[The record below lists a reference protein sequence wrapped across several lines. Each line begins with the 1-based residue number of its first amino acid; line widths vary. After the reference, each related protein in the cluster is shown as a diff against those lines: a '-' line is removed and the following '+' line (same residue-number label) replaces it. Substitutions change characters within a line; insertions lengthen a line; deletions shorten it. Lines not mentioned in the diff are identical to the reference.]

1 MLETLQLNL
10 EQRKAAS
17 ALNGY
22 NLVIASAG
30 TGKTSTIVGRILHL
44 LNNGIKPEEILLLTF
59 TNKASNEMIARVA
72 KYSKLSSKI
81 EAGTFH
87 AVAYRYLKEHYP
99 NLSLK
104 QPKELRKLL
113 ESIVDTKNALNATD
127 EDKKPYTSQ
136 HLYALYSLYTNALK
150 QEDFSAWLSSKNPEH
165 APYAAFYENIL
176 EEFEN
181 TKKKHDYIDYNDLL
195 LLFKKAMLERPSPYK
210 EVLCDEF
217 QDTNPLQESIL
228 DAINPPSLFCV
239 GDYDQ
244 SIYAFNGADISII
257 SNFTQKYK
265 NARVFTLTKNYR
277 SSKEILD
284 LANQVIQHNQ
294 RIYPKNLEVV
304 KSGKF
309 NKPTLLNYNDNIAQC
324 QDIAKR
330 IVMRKNFKEV
340 AVIFRNNA
348 SADQLEAALRSH
360 NVPSKRKG
368 SASFFESKEVALAL
382 DICALLFN
390 PKDIMAAIHILSCIS
405 DIGSNTAKDIHEALM
420 LLGNGDLKSALIQPN
435 QEAKIYTKKKEIT
448 SMGLFEEI
456 FALENSSR
464 FNSVMDKA
472 FHSHPVLM
480 HPKISLNGAK
490 MLSDFFI
497 LYTKAPTHSPS
508 ALIKHILE
516 SAFFQTFKTRLL
528 KERSKNKD
536 GSYNEFKKLQAQ
548 KRFNEKMD
556 LLSSLAKNYQN
567 LGRFLNGTLIGSSEA
582 TQGEG
587 VNLLSVHASK
597 GLEFKDVYIIDL
609 MEGRFPNHK
618 LMNTGGGIEEERRLF
633 YVAITRAKENLWLSY
648 AKNELREN
656 AKPKEH
662 KPSVFLYEAGLL
674 KPDSK

>member
-1 MLETLQLNL
+1 MLETLQLNP
-10 EQRKAAS
+10 EQLKAAK
-17 ALNGY
+17 ALKGY

-30 TGKTSTIVGRILHL
+30 TGKTSTIVGRILYL
-44 LNNGIKPEEILLLTF
+44 LDNGIKPEEILLLTF

-72 KYSKLSSKI
+72 KYSKSSSKI

-104 QPKELRKLL
+104 QPKELKKLL
-113 ESIVDTKNALNATD
+113 ESIVDTKNALTD
-127 EDKKPYTSQ
+127 DDKKPYTSQ

-150 QEDFSAWLSSKNPEH
+150 QEDFSAWLSNKNPEH
-165 APYAAFYENIL
+165 TPYATFYENIL
-176 EEFEN
+176 DEFEN
-181 TKKKHDYIDYNDLL
+181 TKKKHNYIDYNDLL
-195 LLFKKAMLERPSPYK
+195 LLFKQAMLERPSPYK

-265 NARVFTLTKNYR
+265 NAQVFTLTKNYR

-284 LANQVIQHNQ
+284 LANQVIQRNE

-304 KSGKF
+304 KSGHF

-382 DICALLFN
+382 DICTLIFN
-390 PKDIMAAIHILSCIS
+390 PKDIMAAIHVLSHIS

-420 LLGNGDLKSALIQPN
+420 LLGNGDLKLALTHPN
-435 QEAKIYTKKKEIT
+435 KEAKIYTKKKEIT

-464 FNSVMDKA
+464 FNSVIDKA

-490 MLSDFFI
+490 MLSDFFT

-674 KPDSK
+674 KPDLK

>member
-1 MLETLQLNL
+1 MLETLQLNP
-10 EQRKAAS
+10 EQQKAAK
-17 ALNGY
+17 ALKGY

-44 LNNGIKPEEILLLTF
+44 LDNGIKPEEILLLTF

-113 ESIVDTKNALNATD
+113 ESIVDTKNAID
-127 EDKKPYTSQ
+127 DDKKPYTSQ

-150 QEDFSAWLSSKNPEH
+150 QEDFSAWLSHKNPEH
-165 APYAAFYENIL
+165 TPYAAFYENIL
-176 EEFEN
+176 DEFEN
-181 TKKKHDYIDYNDLL
+181 TKKKHNYIDYNDLL
-195 LLFKKAMLERPSPYK
+195 LLFKQAMLERPSPYK

-265 NARVFTLTKNYR
+265 NAQVFTLTKNYR

-284 LANQVIQHNQ
+284 LANQVIQHNE

-382 DICALLFN
+382 DICALIFN
-390 PKDIMAAIHILSCIS
+390 PKDIMAAIHILSYIS

-420 LLGNGDLKSALIQPN
+420 LLGNGDLKLALTHPSK
-435 QEAKIYTKKKEIT
+435 EAKIYTKKKGIT

-464 FNSVMDKA
+464 FNSVIDKA

-490 MLSDFFI
+490 MLNDFFI
-497 LYTKAPTHSPS
+497 LYTKAPTHSPN

-516 SAFFQTFKTRLL
+516 SMFFQTFKTRLL

-567 LGRFLNGTLIGSSEA
+567 LGRFLNGTLIGSNEA

>member
-1 MLETLQLNL
+1 MLETLQLNP
-10 EQRKAAS
+10 EQLKAAK
-17 ALNGY
+17 ALKGY

-30 TGKTSTIVGRILHL
+30 TGKTSTIVGRILYL
-44 LNNGIKPEEILLLTF
+44 LDNGIKPEEILLLTF

-104 QPKELRKLL
+104 QPKELKKLL
-113 ESIVDTKNALNATD
+113 ESIVDTKNALTD
-127 EDKKPYTSQ
+127 DDKKPYTSQ

-150 QEDFSAWLSSKNPEH
+150 QEDFSAWLSHKNPEH
-165 APYAAFYENIL
+165 TPYAAFYENIL
-176 EEFEN
+176 DEFEN
-181 TKKKHDYIDYNDLL
+181 TKKKHNYIDYNDLL
-195 LLFKKAMLERPSPYK
+195 LLFKQAMLERPSPYK

-284 LANQVIQHNQ
+284 LANQVIQRNE

-304 KSGKF
+304 KSGHF
-309 NKPTLLNYNDNIAQC
+309 NKPALLNYNDNIAQC

-382 DICALLFN
+382 DICALIFN
-390 PKDIMAAIHILSCIS
+390 PKDIMAAIHVLSHIS

-420 LLGNGDLKSALIQPN
+420 LLGNGDLKLALIQPN
-435 QEAKIYTKKKEIT
+435 KEAKIYTKKKEIT

-464 FNSVMDKA
+464 FNSVIDKA

-490 MLSDFFI
+490 MLSDFFT
-497 LYTKAPTHSPS
+497 LYTKAPTHFPS

-548 KRFNEKMD
+548 KRFHEKMD

-674 KPDSK
+674 KPDLK

>member
-1 MLETLQLNL
+1 MLETLQLNP
-10 EQRKAAS
+10 EQLKAAK
-17 ALNGY
+17 ALKGY

-30 TGKTSTIVGRILHL
+30 TGKTSTIVGRILYL
-44 LNNGIKPEEILLLTF
+44 LDNGIKPEEILLLTF

-72 KYSKLSSKI
+72 KYFKSSSKI

-113 ESIVDTKNALNATD
+113 ESIVDTKNAID
-127 EDKKPYTSQ
+127 DDKKPYTSQ

-165 APYAAFYENIL
+165 TPYAALYENIL

-181 TKKKHDYIDYNDLL
+181 TKKKHNYIDYNDLL
-195 LLFKKAMLERPSPYK
+195 LLFKQAMLERPSPYK

-265 NARVFTLTKNYR
+265 NAQVFTLTKNYR

-284 LANQVIQHNQ
+284 LANQVIQRNE

-382 DICALLFN
+382 DICALIFN
-390 PKDIMAAIHILSCIS
+390 PKDIMAAIHILSYIS

-420 LLGNGDLKSALIQPN
+420 LLGNGDLKLALTHPSK
-435 QEAKIYTKKKEIT
+435 EAKIYTKKKEIT

-464 FNSVMDKA
+464 FNSVIDKA

-497 LYTKAPTHSPS
+497 LYTKAPIHSPS

-516 SAFFQTFKTRLL
+516 SAFFQTFKTRLF

>member
-1 MLETLQLNL
+1 MQLNP
-10 EQRKAAS
+10 EQLKAAK
-17 ALNGY
+17 ALKGY

-30 TGKTSTIVGRILHL
+30 TGKTSTIVGRILYL
-44 LNNGIKPEEILLLTF
+44 LDNGIKPEEILLLTF

-72 KYSKLSSKI
+72 KYSQSSSKI

-104 QPKELRKLL
+104 QPKELKKLL
-113 ESIVDTKNALNATD
+113 ESIVDTKNALTD
-127 EDKKPYTSQ
+127 DDKKPYTSQ

-150 QEDFSAWLSSKNPEH
+150 QEDFSAWLSNKNPEH
-165 APYAAFYENIL
+165 TPYAAFYENIL
-176 EEFEN
+176 DEFEN
-181 TKKKHDYIDYNDLL
+181 TKKKHNYIDYNDLL
-195 LLFKKAMLERPSPYK
+195 LLFKQAMLERPSPYK

-265 NARVFTLTKNYR
+265 NAQVFTLTKNYR

-284 LANQVIQHNQ
+284 LANQVIQRNE

-304 KSGKF
+304 KSGHF
-309 NKPTLLNYNDNIAQC
+309 NKPALLNYNDNIAQC

-382 DICALLFN
+382 DICALIFN
-390 PKDIMAAIHILSCIS
+390 PKDIMAAIHVLSHIS

-420 LLGNGDLKSALIQPN
+420 LLGNGDLKLALIQPDK
-435 QEAKIYTKKKEIT
+435 EAKIYTKKKEIT

-464 FNSVMDKA
+464 FNSVIDKA

-490 MLSDFFI
+490 MLSDFFT

-674 KPDSK
+674 KPDLK

>member
-1 MLETLQLNL
+1 MLETLQLNP
-10 EQRKAAS
+10 EQLKAAKT
-17 ALNGY
+17 LKGH

-30 TGKTSTIVGRILHL
+30 TGKTSTIVGRILYL
-44 LNNGIKPEEILLLTF
+44 LDNGIKPEEILLLTF

-72 KYSKLSSKI
+72 KYFKSSSKI

-104 QPKELRKLL
+104 QPKELKKLL
-113 ESIVDTKNALNATD
+113 ESIVDTKNALTD
-127 EDKKPYTSQ
+127 DGKKPYTPQ

-150 QEDFSAWLSSKNPEH
+150 QEDFSAWLSNKNPEH
-165 APYAAFYENIL
+165 TPYAAFYENIL
-176 EEFEN
+176 DEFEN
-181 TKKKHDYIDYNDLL
+181 TKKKHNYIDYNDLL
-195 LLFKKAMLERPSPYK
+195 LLFKQAMLERPSPYK

-265 NARVFTLTKNYR
+265 NAQVFTLTKNYR

-284 LANQVIQHNQ
+284 LANQVIQRNE

-304 KSGKF
+304 KSGHF
-309 NKPTLLNYNDNIAQC
+309 NKPALLNYNDNIAQC

-382 DICALLFN
+382 DICALIFN
-390 PKDIMAAIHILSCIS
+390 PKDIMAAIHVLSYIS

-420 LLGNGDLKSALIQPN
+420 LLGNGDLKLALIQPN
-435 QEAKIYTKKKEIT
+435 KEAKIYTKKKEIT

-464 FNSVMDKA
+464 FNSVIDKA

-480 HPKISLNGAK
+480 HPKISPNGAK
-490 MLSDFFI
+490 TLSDFFT
-497 LYTKAPTHSPS
+497 LYTKAPIHSPS
-508 ALIKHILE
+508 ALIRHILE

-674 KPDSK
+674 KPDLK

>member
-1 MLETLQLNL
+1 MLETLQLNP
-10 EQRKAAS
+10 EQLKAAK
-17 ALNGY
+17 ALKGY

-30 TGKTSTIVGRILHL
+30 TGKTSTIVGRILYL
-44 LNNGIKPEEILLLTF
+44 LDNGIRPEEILLLTF

-72 KYSKLSSKI
+72 KYSKSSSKI

-104 QPKELRKLL
+104 QPKELKKLL
-113 ESIVDTKNALNATD
+113 ESIVDTKNALTD
-127 EDKKPYTSQ
+127 DDKKPYTSQ

-150 QEDFSAWLSSKNPEH
+150 QEDFSAWLSHKNPEH
-165 APYAAFYENIL
+165 TPYAAFYENIL
-176 EEFEN
+176 DEFEN
-181 TKKKHDYIDYNDLL
+181 TKKKHNYIDYNDLL
-195 LLFKKAMLERPSPYK
+195 LLFKQAMLERPSPYK

-265 NARVFTLTKNYR
+265 NAQVFTLTKNYR

-284 LANQVIQHNQ
+284 LANQVIQRNE

-304 KSGKF
+304 KSGHF
-309 NKPTLLNYNDNIAQC
+309 NKPMLLNYNDNIAQC

-382 DICALLFN
+382 DICALIFN
-390 PKDIMAAIHILSCIS
+390 PKDIMAAIHVLSHIS

-420 LLGNGDLKSALIQPN
+420 LLGNGDLKLALIQPDK
-435 QEAKIYTKKKEIT
+435 EAKIYTKKKEIT

-464 FNSVMDKA
+464 FNGVIDKA

-490 MLSDFFI
+490 MLIDFFI

-674 KPDSK
+674 KPDLK

>member
-1 MLETLQLNL
+1 MLETLQLNP
-10 EQRKAAS
+10 EQLKAAK
-17 ALNGY
+17 ALKGY

-30 TGKTSTIVGRILHL
+30 TGKTSTIVGRILYL
-44 LNNGIKPEEILLLTF
+44 LDNGIKPEEILLLTF

-72 KYSKLSSKI
+72 KYSKSSSKI

-104 QPKELRKLL
+104 QPKELKKLL
-113 ESIVDTKNALNATD
+113 ESIVDTKNALTD
-127 EDKKPYTSQ
+127 DDKKPYTSQ

-150 QEDFSAWLSSKNPEH
+150 QEDFSTWLSHKNPEH
-165 APYAAFYENIL
+165 TPYAAFYENIL
-176 EEFEN
+176 DEFEN
-181 TKKKHDYIDYNDLL
+181 TKKKHNYIDYNDLL
-195 LLFKKAMLERPSPYK
+195 LLFKQAMLERPSPYK

-265 NARVFTLTKNYR
+265 NAQVFTLTKNYR

-284 LANQVIQHNQ
+284 LANQVIQHNE

-304 KSGKF
+304 KSGHF
-309 NKPTLLNYNDNIAQC
+309 NKPALLNYNDNIAQC

-382 DICALLFN
+382 DICALIFN
-390 PKDIMAAIHILSCIS
+390 PKDIMAAIHVLSCIS

-420 LLGNGDLKSALIQPN
+420 LLGNGDLKLALIQPDK
-435 QEAKIYTKKKEIT
+435 EAKIYTKKKEIT

-464 FNSVMDKA
+464 FNSVIDKA

-480 HPKISLNGAK
+480 HPKISPNGAK
-490 MLSDFFI
+490 MLGDFFI

-674 KPDSK
+674 KPDLK

>member
-1 MLETLQLNL
+1 MLETLQLNP
-10 EQRKAAS
+10 EQLKAAK
-17 ALNGY
+17 ALKGY

-30 TGKTSTIVGRILHL
+30 TGKTSTIVGRILYL
-44 LNNGIKPEEILLLTF
+44 LDNGIKPEEILLLTF

-72 KYSKLSSKI
+72 KYSKSSSKI

-104 QPKELRKLL
+104 QPKELKKLL
-113 ESIVDTKNALNATD
+113 ESIVDTKNALTD
-127 EDKKPYTSQ
+127 DDKKPYTSQ

-150 QEDFSAWLSSKNPEH
+150 QEDFSAWLSHKNPEH
-165 APYAAFYENIL
+165 TPYAAFYENIL
-176 EEFEN
+176 DEFEN
-181 TKKKHDYIDYNDLL
+181 TKKKHNYIDYNDLL
-195 LLFKKAMLERPSPYK
+195 LLFKQAMLERPSPYK

-265 NARVFTLTKNYR
+265 NAQVFTLTKNYR

-284 LANQVIQHNQ
+284 LANQVIQRNE

-304 KSGKF
+304 KSGHF
-309 NKPTLLNYNDNIAQC
+309 NKPALLNYNDNIAQC

-382 DICALLFN
+382 DICALIFN
-390 PKDIMAAIHILSCIS
+390 PKDIMAAIHVLSHIS

-420 LLGNGDLKSALIQPN
+420 LLGNGDLKLALIQPDK
-435 QEAKIYTKKKEIT
+435 EAKIYTKKKEIT

-464 FNSVMDKA
+464 FNSVIDKA

-674 KPDSK
+674 KPDLK

>member
-1 MLETLQLNL
+1 MLETLQLNP
-10 EQRKAAS
+10 EQLKAAS
-17 ALNGY
+17 ALQGH

-30 TGKTSTIVGRILHL
+30 TGKTSTIVGRILYL
-44 LNNGIKPEEILLLTF
+44 LDNGIKPEEILLLTF

-284 LANQVIQHNQ
+284 LANQVIQHNE

-309 NKPTLLNYNDNIAQC
+309 NKPTLLNYNDNIVQC

-382 DICALLFN
+382 DICALIFN
-390 PKDIMAAIHILSCIS
+390 PKDIMAAIHILSYIS

-420 LLGNGDLKSALIQPN
+420 LLGNGDLKLALTHPSK
-435 QEAKIYTKKKEIT
+435 EAKIYPKKKEIT

-464 FNSVMDKA
+464 FNSVINKA

-497 LYTKAPTHSPS
+497 LYTKAPIHSPS

-567 LGRFLNGTLIGSSEA
+567 LGRFLNGTLIGSNEA
-582 TQGEG
+582 TQGCG

-674 KPDSK
+674 KPDPK

>member
-1 MLETLQLNL
+1 MLETLQLNP
-10 EQRKAAS
+10 EQLKAAK
-17 ALNGY
+17 ALKGY

-30 TGKTSTIVGRILHL
+30 TGKTSTIVGRILYL
-44 LNNGIKPEEILLLTF
+44 LDNGIKPEEILLLTF

-72 KYSKLSSKI
+72 KYSQSSSKI

-104 QPKELRKLL
+104 QPKELKKLL
-113 ESIVDTKNALNATD
+113 ESIVDTKNALTD
-127 EDKKPYTSQ
+127 DDKKPYTSQ

-150 QEDFSAWLSSKNPEH
+150 QEDFSAWLSHKNPEH
-165 APYAAFYENIL
+165 TPYAAFYENIL
-176 EEFEN
+176 DEFEN
-181 TKKKHDYIDYNDLL
+181 TKKKHNYIDYNDLL
-195 LLFKKAMLERPSPYK
+195 LLFKQAMLERPSPYK

-265 NARVFTLTKNYR
+265 NAQVFTLTKNYR

-284 LANQVIQHNQ
+284 LANQVIQRNE

-304 KSGKF
+304 KSGHF
-309 NKPTLLNYNDNIAQC
+309 NKPALLNYNDNIAQC

-382 DICALLFN
+382 DICALIFN
-390 PKDIMAAIHILSCIS
+390 PKDIMAAIHVLSHIS

-420 LLGNGDLKSALIQPN
+420 LLGNGDLKLALIQPDK
-435 QEAKIYTKKKEIT
+435 EAKIYTKKKEIT

-464 FNSVMDKA
+464 FNSVIDKA

-674 KPDSK
+674 KPDLK

>member
-1 MLETLQLNL
+1 MLETLQLNP
-10 EQRKAAS
+10 EQLKAAK
-17 ALNGY
+17 ALKGY

-30 TGKTSTIVGRILHL
+30 TGKTSTIVGRILYL
-44 LNNGIKPEEILLLTF
+44 LDNGIKPEEILLLTF

-72 KYSKLSSKI
+72 KYFKSSSKI

-104 QPKELRKLL
+104 QPKELKKLL
-113 ESIVDTKNALNATD
+113 ESIVDTKSALTD
-127 EDKKPYTSQ
+127 DDKKPYTSQ

-150 QEDFSAWLSSKNPEH
+150 QEDFSAWLSNKNPEH
-165 APYAAFYENIL
+165 TPYAAFYENIL
-176 EEFEN
+176 DEFEN
-181 TKKKHDYIDYNDLL
+181 TKKKHNYIDYNDLL
-195 LLFKKAMLERPSPYK
+195 LLFKQAMLERPSPYK

-265 NARVFTLTKNYR
+265 NAQVFTLTKNYR

-284 LANQVIQHNQ
+284 LANQVIQRNE

-304 KSGKF
+304 KSGHF
-309 NKPTLLNYNDNIAQC
+309 NKPALLNYNDNIAQC

-382 DICALLFN
+382 DICALIFN
-390 PKDIMAAIHILSCIS
+390 PKDIMAAIHVLSHIS

-420 LLGNGDLKSALIQPN
+420 LLGNGDLKLALTHPSK
-435 QEAKIYTKKKEIT
+435 EAKIYTKKKEIT

-508 ALIKHILE
+508 ALIRHILE

-582 TQGEG
+582 TQGDG

-674 KPDSK
+674 KPDLK

>member
-1 MLETLQLNL
+1 MLETLQLNP
-10 EQRKAAS
+10 EQLKAAK
-17 ALNGY
+17 ALKGY

-30 TGKTSTIVGRILHL
+30 TGKTSTIVGRILYL
-44 LNNGIKPEEILLLTF
+44 LDNGIKPEEILLLTF

-72 KYSKLSSKI
+72 KYSKSSSKI

-104 QPKELRKLL
+104 QPKELKKLL
-113 ESIVDTKNALNATD
+113 ESIVDTKNALTD
-127 EDKKPYTSQ
+127 DDKKPYTSQ

-165 APYAAFYENIL
+165 TPYAAFYENIL
-176 EEFEN
+176 DEFEN
-181 TKKKHDYIDYNDLL
+181 TKKKHNYIDYNDLL
-195 LLFKKAMLERPSPYK
+195 LLFKQAMLERPSPYK

-265 NARVFTLTKNYR
+265 NAQVFTLTKNYR

-284 LANQVIQHNQ
+284 LANQVIQHNE

-304 KSGKF
+304 KSGHF
-309 NKPTLLNYNDNIAQC
+309 NKPALLNYNDNIVQC

-382 DICALLFN
+382 DICALIFN
-390 PKDIMAAIHILSCIS
+390 PKDIMAAIHVLSHIS

-420 LLGNGDLKSALIQPN
+420 LLGNGDLKLALTQPDK
-435 QEAKIYTKKKEIT
+435 EAKIYTKKKEIT

-464 FNSVMDKA
+464 FNGVIDKA

-662 KPSVFLYEAGLL
+662 RPSVFLYEAGLL
-674 KPDSK
+674 KPDLK

>member
-1 MLETLQLNL
+1 MLETLQLNP
-10 EQRKAAS
+10 EQLKAAK
-17 ALNGY
+17 ALKGY

-30 TGKTSTIVGRILHL
+30 TGKTSTIVGRILYL
-44 LNNGIKPEEILLLTF
+44 LDNGIKPEEILLLTF

-104 QPKELRKLL
+104 QPKELKKLL
-113 ESIVDTKNALNATD
+113 ESIVDTKNALTD
-127 EDKKPYTSQ
+127 DDKKPYTSQ

-150 QEDFSAWLSSKNPEH
+150 QEDFSAWLSHKNPEH
-165 APYAAFYENIL
+165 TPYAAFYENIL
-176 EEFEN
+176 DEFEN
-181 TKKKHDYIDYNDLL
+181 TKKKHNYIDYNDLL
-195 LLFKKAMLERPSPYK
+195 LLFKQAMLERPSPYK

-265 NARVFTLTKNYR
+265 NAQVFTLTKNYR

-284 LANQVIQHNQ
+284 LANQVIQHNE

-304 KSGKF
+304 KSGHF
-309 NKPTLLNYNDNIAQC
+309 NKPALLNYNDNIAQC

-382 DICALLFN
+382 DICALIFN
-390 PKDIMAAIHILSCIS
+390 PKDIMAAIHVLSHIS

-420 LLGNGDLKSALIQPN
+420 LLGNGDLKLALTHPN
-435 QEAKIYTKKKEIT
+435 KEAKIYTKKKEIT

-464 FNSVMDKA
+464 FNSVIDKA

-674 KPDSK
+674 KPDPK

>member
-1 MLETLQLNL
+1 MLETLQLNP
-10 EQRKAAS
+10 EQLKAAK
-17 ALNGY
+17 ALKGY

-30 TGKTSTIVGRILHL
+30 TGKTSTIVGRILYL
-44 LNNGIKPEEILLLTF
+44 LDNGIKPEEILLLTF

-72 KYSKLSSKI
+72 KYSKLGSKI

-104 QPKELRKLL
+104 QPKELKKLL
-113 ESIVDTKNALNATD
+113 ESIVDTKNALTD
-127 EDKKPYTSQ
+127 DDKKPYTSQ

-165 APYAAFYENIL
+165 TPYAAFYENIL
-176 EEFEN
+176 DEFEN
-181 TKKKHDYIDYNDLL
+181 TKKKHNYIDYNDLL
-195 LLFKKAMLERPSPYK
+195 LLFKQAMLERPSPYK

-265 NARVFTLTKNYR
+265 NAQVFTLTKNYR

-284 LANQVIQHNQ
+284 LANQVIQRNE

-304 KSGKF
+304 KSGHF
-309 NKPTLLNYNDNIAQC
+309 NKPALLNYNDNIAQC

-348 SADQLEAALRSH
+348 SADQLEAALRSY

-382 DICALLFN
+382 DICALIFN
-390 PKDIMAAIHILSCIS
+390 PKDIMAAIHVLSHIS

-420 LLGNGDLKSALIQPN
+420 LLGNGDLKLALTHPSK
-435 QEAKIYTKKKEIT
+435 EAKIYTKKKEIT

-464 FNSVMDKA
+464 FNSVIDKA

-480 HPKISLNGAK
+480 HPKISPNGAK

-536 GSYNEFKKLQAQ
+536 SSYNEFKKLQAQ

-674 KPDSK
+674 KPDLK

>member
-1 MLETLQLNL
+1 MLETLQLNP
-10 EQRKAAS
+10 EQLKAAK
-17 ALNGY
+17 ALKGY

-30 TGKTSTIVGRILHL
+30 TGKTSTIVGRILYL
-44 LNNGIKPEEILLLTF
+44 LDNGIKPEEILLLTF

-72 KYSKLSSKI
+72 KYSKSSSKI

-104 QPKELRKLL
+104 QPKELKKLL
-113 ESIVDTKNALNATD
+113 ESIVDTKNALTD
-127 EDKKPYTSQ
+127 DDKKPYTSQ

-165 APYAAFYENIL
+165 TPYAAFYENIL
-176 EEFEN
+176 DEFEN
-181 TKKKHDYIDYNDLL
+181 TKKKHNYIDYNDLL
-195 LLFKKAMLERPSPYK
+195 LLFKQAMLERPSPYK

-265 NARVFTLTKNYR
+265 NAQVFTLTKNYR

-284 LANQVIQHNQ
+284 LANQVIQRNE

-304 KSGKF
+304 KSGHF
-309 NKPTLLNYNDNIAQC
+309 NKPALLNYNDNIAQC

-382 DICALLFN
+382 DICALIFN
-390 PKDIMAAIHILSCIS
+390 PKDIMAAIHVLSCIS

-420 LLGNGDLKSALIQPN
+420 LLGNGDLKLALTHPN
-435 QEAKIYTKKKEIT
+435 KEAKIYTKKKEIT

-464 FNSVMDKA
+464 FNSVIDKA

-497 LYTKAPTHSPS
+497 FYAKAPTHSPS

-662 KPSVFLYEAGLL
+662 KPSVFLYEAGFL
-674 KPDSK
+674 KPDLK

>member
-1 MLETLQLNL
+1 MLETLQLNP
-10 EQRKAAS
+10 EQLKAAK
-17 ALNGY
+17 ALKGY

-30 TGKTSTIVGRILHL
+30 TGKTSTIVGRILYL
-44 LNNGIKPEEILLLTF
+44 LDNGIKPEEILLLTF

-72 KYSKLSSKI
+72 KYSKSSSKI

-104 QPKELRKLL
+104 QPKELKKLL
-113 ESIVDTKNALNATD
+113 ESIVDTKNALTD
-127 EDKKPYTSQ
+127 DDKKPYTSQ

-150 QEDFSAWLSSKNPEH
+150 QEDFSAWLSNKNPEH
-165 APYAAFYENIL
+165 TPYATFYENIL
-176 EEFEN
+176 DEFEN
-181 TKKKHDYIDYNDLL
+181 TKKKHNYIDYNDLL
-195 LLFKKAMLERPSPYK
+195 LLFKQAMLERPSPYK

-284 LANQVIQHNQ
+284 LANQVIQHNE

-304 KSGKF
+304 KSGHF
-309 NKPTLLNYNDNIAQC
+309 NKPALLNYNDNIAQC

-382 DICALLFN
+382 DICALIFN
-390 PKDIMAAIHILSCIS
+390 PKDIMAAIHVLSHIS

-420 LLGNGDLKSALIQPN
+420 LLGNGDLKLALTHPN
-435 QEAKIYTKKKEIT
+435 KEAKIYTKKKEIT

-464 FNSVMDKA
+464 FNSVIDKA

-536 GSYNEFKKLQAQ
+536 GSYNEFKKLQVQ
-548 KRFNEKMD
+548 KRFHEKMD

-674 KPDSK
+674 KPDLK

>member
-1 MLETLQLNL
+1 MLETLQLNP
-10 EQRKAAS
+10 EQLKAAK
-17 ALNGY
+17 ALKGY

-30 TGKTSTIVGRILHL
+30 TGKTSTIVGRILYL
-44 LNNGIKPEEILLLTF
+44 LDNGIKPEEILLLTF

-104 QPKELRKLL
+104 QPKELKKLL
-113 ESIVDTKNALNATD
+113 ESIVDTKNALTD
-127 EDKKPYTSQ
+127 DDKKPYTSQ

-150 QEDFSAWLSSKNPEH
+150 QEDFSAWLSHKNPEH
-165 APYAAFYENIL
+165 TPYAAFYENIL
-176 EEFEN
+176 DEFEN
-181 TKKKHDYIDYNDLL
+181 TKKKHNYIDYNDLL
-195 LLFKKAMLERPSPYK
+195 LLFKQAMLERPSPYK

-265 NARVFTLTKNYR
+265 NAQVFTLTKNYR

-284 LANQVIQHNQ
+284 LANQVIQRNE

-304 KSGKF
+304 KSGHF
-309 NKPTLLNYNDNIAQC
+309 NKPVLLNYNDNIAQC

-382 DICALLFN
+382 DICALIFN
-390 PKDIMAAIHILSCIS
+390 PKDIMAAIHVLSHIS

-420 LLGNGDLKSALIQPN
+420 LLGNGDLKLALIQPDK
-435 QEAKIYTKKKEIT
+435 EAKIYTKKKEIT

-464 FNSVMDKA
+464 FNGVIDKA

-674 KPDSK
+674 KPDLK

>member
-1 MLETLQLNL
+1 MLETLQLNP
-10 EQRKAAS
+10 EQLKAAK
-17 ALNGY
+17 ALKGY

-30 TGKTSTIVGRILHL
+30 TGKTSTIVGRILYL
-44 LNNGIKPEEILLLTF
+44 LDNGIKPEEILLLTF

-72 KYSKLSSKI
+72 KYSKSSSKI

-104 QPKELRKLL
+104 QPKELKKLL
-113 ESIVDTKNALNATD
+113 ESIVDTKNALTD
-127 EDKKPYTSQ
+127 DDKKPYTSQ

-150 QEDFSAWLSSKNPEH
+150 QEDFSAWLSHKNPEH
-165 APYAAFYENIL
+165 TPYAAFYENIL
-176 EEFEN
+176 DEFEN
-181 TKKKHDYIDYNDLL
+181 TKKKHNYIDYNDLL
-195 LLFKKAMLERPSPYK
+195 LLFKQAMLERPSPYK

-265 NARVFTLTKNYR
+265 NAQVFTLTKNYR

-284 LANQVIQHNQ
+284 LANQVIQHNE

-304 KSGKF
+304 KSGHF
-309 NKPTLLNYNDNIAQC
+309 NKPALLNYNDNIAQC

-382 DICALLFN
+382 DICALIFN
-390 PKDIMAAIHILSCIS
+390 PKDIMAAIHVLSHIS

-420 LLGNGDLKSALIQPN
+420 LLGNGDLKLALIQPDK
-435 QEAKIYTKKKEIT
+435 EAKIYTKKKEIT

-490 MLSDFFI
+490 MLSDFFT
-497 LYTKAPTHSPS
+497 LYTKAPIHSPS

-674 KPDSK
+674 KPDLK

>member
-1 MLETLQLNL
+1 MLETLQLNP
-10 EQRKAAS
+10 EQLKAAK
-17 ALNGY
+17 ALKGY

-30 TGKTSTIVGRILHL
+30 TGKTSTIVGRILYL
-44 LNNGIKPEEILLLTF
+44 LDNGIKPEEILLLTF

-72 KYSKLSSKI
+72 KYSKLGSKI

-104 QPKELRKLL
+104 QPKELKKLL
-113 ESIVDTKNALNATD
+113 ESIVDTKNMLTD
-127 EDKKPYTSQ
+127 DDKKPYTSQ

-150 QEDFSAWLSSKNPEH
+150 QEDFSAWLSNKNPEH
-165 APYAAFYENIL
+165 TPYAAFYENIL
-176 EEFEN
+176 DEFEN
-181 TKKKHDYIDYNDLL
+181 TKKKHNYIDYNDLL
-195 LLFKKAMLERPSPYK
+195 LLFKQAMLERPSPYK

-265 NARVFTLTKNYR
+265 NAQVFTLTKNYR

-284 LANQVIQHNQ
+284 LANQVIQHNE

-304 KSGKF
+304 KSGHF
-309 NKPTLLNYNDNIAQC
+309 NKPALLNYNDNIAQC

-382 DICALLFN
+382 DICALIFN
-390 PKDIMAAIHILSCIS
+390 SKDIMAAIHVLSHIS

-420 LLGNGDLKSALIQPN
+420 LLGNGDLKLALTHPN
-435 QEAKIYTKKKEIT
+435 KEAKIYTKKKEIT

-464 FNSVMDKA
+464 FNSVIDKA

-674 KPDSK
+674 KPDLK

>member
-1 MLETLQLNL
+1 MLETLQLNP
-10 EQRKAAS
+10 EQLKAAK
-17 ALNGY
+17 ALKGY

-30 TGKTSTIVGRILHL
+30 TGKTSTIVGRILYL
-44 LNNGIKPEEILLLTF
+44 LDNGIKPEEILLLTF

-72 KYSKLSSKI
+72 KYSKSSSKI

-104 QPKELRKLL
+104 QPKELKKLL
-113 ESIVDTKNALNATD
+113 ESIVDTKNALTD
-127 EDKKPYTSQ
+127 DDKKPYTSQ
-136 HLYALYSLYTNALK
+136 HLYTLYSLYTNALK
-150 QEDFSAWLSSKNPEH
+150 QEDFSAWLSHKNPEH
-165 APYAAFYENIL
+165 TPYAAFYENIL
-176 EEFEN
+176 DEFEN
-181 TKKKHDYIDYNDLL
+181 TKKKHNYIDYNDLL
-195 LLFKKAMLERPSPYK
+195 LLFKQAMLERPSPYK

-217 QDTNPLQESIL
+217 QDTNPLQESVL

-265 NARVFTLTKNYR
+265 NAQVFTLTKNYR

-284 LANQVIQHNQ
+284 LANQVIQRNE

-304 KSGKF
+304 KSGHF
-309 NKPTLLNYNDNIAQC
+309 NKPALLNYNDNIAQC

-348 SADQLEAALRSH
+348 SADQLEAALRSY

-382 DICALLFN
+382 DICALIFN
-390 PKDIMAAIHILSCIS
+390 PKDIMAAIHVLSYIS

-420 LLGNGDLKSALIQPN
+420 LLGNGDLKLALTHPSK
-435 QEAKIYTKKKEIT
+435 EAKIYTKKKEIT

-464 FNSVMDKA
+464 FNSVIDKA

-674 KPDSK
+674 KPDLK

>member
-1 MLETLQLNL
+1 MLETLQLNP
-10 EQRKAAS
+10 EQLKAAK
-17 ALNGY
+17 ALKGY

-30 TGKTSTIVGRILHL
+30 TGKTSTIVGRILYL
-44 LNNGIKPEEILLLTF
+44 LDNGIKPEEILLLTF

-104 QPKELRKLL
+104 QPKELKKLL
-113 ESIVDTKNALNATD
+113 ESIVDTKNALTD
-127 EDKKPYTSQ
+127 DDKKPYTSQ

-150 QEDFSAWLSSKNPEH
+150 QEDFSAWLSHKNPEH
-165 APYAAFYENIL
+165 TPYAAFYENIL
-176 EEFEN
+176 DEFEN
-181 TKKKHDYIDYNDLL
+181 TKKKHNYIDYNDLL
-195 LLFKKAMLERPSPYK
+195 LLFKQAMLERPSPYK

-265 NARVFTLTKNYR
+265 NAQVFTLTKNYR

-284 LANQVIQHNQ
+284 LANQVIQHNE

-304 KSGKF
+304 KSGHF
-309 NKPTLLNYNDNIAQC
+309 NKPALLNYNDNIAQC

-382 DICALLFN
+382 DICALIFN
-390 PKDIMAAIHILSCIS
+390 PKDIMAAIHVLSHIS

-420 LLGNGDLKSALIQPN
+420 LLGNGDLKLALTHPDK
-435 QEAKIYTKKKEIT
+435 EAKIYTKKKEIT

-464 FNSVMDKA
+464 FNSVIDKA

-490 MLSDFFI
+490 MLSDFFT

-516 SAFFQTFKTRLL
+516 SVFFQTFKTRLL

-548 KRFNEKMD
+548 KRLNEKMD

-674 KPDSK
+674 KPDLK

>member
-1 MLETLQLNL
+1 MLETLQLNPDQL
-10 EQRKAAS
+10 KAAK
-17 ALNGY
+17 ALQGH

-30 TGKTSTIVGRILHL
+30 TGKTSTIVGRILYL
-44 LNNGIKPEEILLLTF
+44 LDNGIKPEEILLLTF

-72 KYSKLSSKI
+72 KYFKSSSKI

-113 ESIVDTKNALNATD
+113 ESIVDTKNAID
-127 EDKKPYTSQ
+127 DDKKPYTSQ

-150 QEDFSAWLSSKNPEH
+150 QEDFSAWLSHKNPEH

-176 EEFEN
+176 DEFEN
-181 TKKKHDYIDYNDLL
+181 TKKKHNYIDYNDLL
-195 LLFKKAMLERPSPYK
+195 LLFKQAMLERPSPYK

-265 NARVFTLTKNYR
+265 NAQVFTLTKNYR

-284 LANQVIQHNQ
+284 LANQVIQRNE

-309 NKPTLLNYNDNIAQC
+309 NKPTLLNYNDNIVQC

-348 SADQLEAALRSH
+348 SADQLEAALRAH

-382 DICALLFN
+382 DICALIFN
-390 PKDIMAAIHILSCIS
+390 PKDIMAAIHVLSCIS

-420 LLGNGDLKSALIQPN
+420 LLGNGDLKLALTHPN
-435 QEAKIYTKKKEIT
+435 KEAKIYTKKKEIT

-464 FNSVMDKA
+464 FNSVINKA
-472 FHSHPVLM
+472 FYSHPVLM

-490 MLSDFFI
+490 TLSDFFT
-497 LYTKAPTHSPS
+497 LYTKAPIHSPS